1 MGPPNDS
8 DSRLGT
14 PNGMTPTRTKLA
26 SAIQSNSRSFAQGS
40 SSHRTQI
47 SSLGHLDRDR
57 NSTPRRPPAI
67 IYDYDQENFTPG
79 RNEDLDSRYAEYG
92 RDSPYIQDE
101 EHDGR
106 TVFGG
111 RPYAPATQ
119 FGSMGNGGGLGDYEH
134 RYNGYQSS
142 VVGSPALERMGSM
155 PNGNERT
162 ASRSRAEHY
171 SNSNGHHRSMSCA
184 GPSFPQSPP
193 EHVVPEP
200 SIYPQFID
208 GNVRIISP
216 SGKIWKLHSIILS
229 KASPMLAKLFART
242 PPLYANS
249 RRKRDV
255 NSVDWEIKMVPDRR
269 AQGIDA
275 EGLNF
280 MSFSKINIK
289 DKSLAMISNMNGLGE
304 EAGFNKIY
312 DNFFRC
318 LYNMEPKFMND
329 GDKLAR
335 PLIYDATMLLQ
346 AATWLDAVPC
356 VRLVVEANLLRLHQA
371 LWKHIT
377 DKPEGWIHI
386 AARLES
392 PLIFRECLIHL
403 VGRYHL
409 ENGINEQFLCKK
421 THGPLTE
428 KIWALIV
435 QKAKELKD
443 KKLRVERVLMEFFP
457 IRMVHKE
464 DTETIPGRAIY
475 AADIYLWQAL
485 VVFRQFISSAF
496 FSNFHHKAKD
506 GGLAFYRTIGA
517 ADATYLRAD
526 TLDLFH
532 QSFDMSPKSKHL
544 LLAALEQI
552 KAEAKNVVAELLHD
566 RSQLTRSPTDKPC
579 DHLTCIEV
587 LDEEMP
593 WVVAEDED
601 IDDDELDLDTDMGH
615 GY

>member
-1 MGPPNDS
+1 
-8 DSRLGT
+8 
-14 PNGMTPTRTKLA
+14 
-26 SAIQSNSRSFAQGS
+26 
-40 SSHRTQI
+40 
-47 SSLGHLDRDR
+47 
-57 NSTPRRPPAI
+57 
-67 IYDYDQENFTPG
+67 
-79 RNEDLDSRYAEYG
+79 
-92 RDSPYIQDE
+92 
-101 EHDGR
+101 
-106 TVFGG
+106 
-111 RPYAPATQ
+111 
-119 FGSMGNGGGLGDYEH
+119 
-134 RYNGYQSS
+134 
-142 VVGSPALERMGSM
+142 M

-162 ASRSRAEHY
+162 ANRSRHERY
-171 SNSNGHHRSMSCA
+171 SNGNGHRRSLS
-184 GPSFPQSPP
+184 GVGTSYPQPSP

-229 KASPMLAKLFART
+229 KASPMLAKLFATT
-242 PPLYANS
+242 PPLNANS
-249 RRKRDV
+249 RRKREA

-289 DKSLAMISNMNGLGE
+289 DKGLAIMSNINGLGE

-464 DTETIPGRAIY
+464 DNETIPGRAIY

-485 VVFRQFISSAF
+485 VIFRQFISSAF
-496 FSNFHHKAKD
+496 FSNFHHRAKD

-532 QSFDMSPKSKHL
+532 QSFDMSPKAKGL

-566 RSQLTRSPTDKPC
+566 RSQLTRSPADKPC

-601 IDDDELDLDTDMGH
+601 IDDDELDMNMG
-615 GY
+615 YDY